1 MIMKRVVA
9 SALAMALA
17 AAFSW
22 QASAAEKS
30 TLEKVKEAG
39 VLKAGVTKSVPNFG
53 FIDERGNHAG
63 FDYDIVAEI
72 ARRLGVKLE
81 VTPVTSATRIPMLE
95 QGRIDLVAST
105 MTHYRSRD
113 EVVDFSIPYF
123 YSPQTILVKKD
134 SGIKSVADLAGKR
147 AAASI
152 GSGSIK
158 LFKEV
163 QPDVT
168 MQTFEGFGETFLALQ
183 QGTIDA
189 IVTDAVI
196 LAGLRGNAPNPDDY
210 VVLFNKEAVYGG
222 GAYGLGMREN
232 DSDWR
237 DQINFLLQDMWL
249 DGTWDKIFSKWLGK
263 DTKMQ
268 LTKEQLNFEM
278 PVWQ

>member
-134 SGIKSVADLAGKR
+134 SGIKSVADMAGKR

-249 DGTWDKIFSKWLGK
+249 DGTWDKIFNKWLGK

>member
-249 DGTWDKIFSKWLGK
+249 DGTWDKIFNKWLGK

>member
-134 SGIKSVADLAGKR
+134 SGIKSVADMAGKR